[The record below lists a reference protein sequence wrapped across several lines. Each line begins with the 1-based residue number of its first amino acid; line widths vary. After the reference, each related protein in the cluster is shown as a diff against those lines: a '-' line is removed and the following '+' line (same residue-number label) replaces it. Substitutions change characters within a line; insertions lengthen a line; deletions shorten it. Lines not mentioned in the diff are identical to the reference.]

1 MKGFFCKLSKILW
14 VSAAILLGRS
24 SSAEGLQ
31 AAVALA
37 NYSKD
42 AIGLFNNMRVPAA
55 LMTGGLVPL
64 GVIMNKPI
72 EAEEPRRTKVLK
84 KAGALLGV
92 ASLLSEII
100 AVTYASIAINKL
112 VELPSPDTTSVVS
125 LISQHHE
132 LAWLGTNIHFL
143 LGMMGFGLLVGIRVY
158 LVLGESVGTM
168 VAGMSLAFFF
178 QSLAVV
184 NRGISR
190 EINGVSSGFASNF
203 GVLLWK
209 YGLLILKTIRTG
221 GMGVC
226 GVLAVAAATVTVVR
240 TAMSFARDYA
250 ADK

>member
-1 MKGFFCKLSKILW
+1 MKGYFCSLSKILW
-14 VSAAILLGRS
+14 GSALLLLGGA

-31 AAVALA
+31 AAVAMV
-37 NYSKD
+37 NHSKD
-42 AIGLFNNMRVPAA
+42 AIDLFNNMRAPAA
-55 LMTGGLVPL
+55 LMAGGLVPL
-64 GVIMNKPI
+64 GILMNQPI
-72 EAEEPRRTKVLK
+72 QDTDRRRTKVLK

-112 VELPSPDTTSVVS
+112 VELPSPDTISVAA

-158 LVLGESVGTM
+158 LVLGESVGTLA
-168 VAGMSLAFFF
+168 AGMSLAFFL

-190 EINGVSSGFASNF
+190 KINGVSTKFASNF

-209 YGLLILKTIRTG
+209 YGLVILKTIRTG
-221 GMGVC
+221 GVGIC
-226 GVLAVAAATVTVVR
+226 GVLAVAVAAVTAVQ
-240 TAMSFARDYA
+240 TALSFTRDCA
-250 ADK
+250 AEK